1 MARSP
6 EFAMTAAMLLVIG
19 SVPLTQIAWEIS
31 EGERPHCLE
40 LFDRPPIEVNLRDF
54 ESDLEDRSWLT
65 RFVRPIVQRM
75 RFTLLGD
82 PPAKLLAGRGGWLFY
97 TPGVDYLVERP
108 PVHPPP
114 DAGTESALLAIRSF
128 HDQLADR
135 GIRLLLVVVPGKAS
149 VYPNRLTRRFD
160 AGRVVDSPT
169 KLFVQRL
176 REAGIETVDLITTF
190 RRARAAKLD
199 SERPLFLSRD
209 THWTGTGVR
218 LAAAA
223 VAERVQQLGWIEPG
237 TVAFETQTLRIAG
250 KADLIKM
257 MEWPRANLVG
267 AVEEIHVFQ
276 VLRHGTPYQD
286 DLRSPVL
293 LLGDSFA
300 RIYQTDEPGS
310 AGLAAH
316 LAHQLA
322 MPLTTIVNDGGASTL
337 VRQQLVRQSELL
349 EGKKLVIW
357 EFVERDLRFG
367 LEGWQEV
374 TLPRGV
380 N

>member
-1 MARSP
+1 
-6 EFAMTAAMLLVIG
+6 MTAAML
-19 SVPLTQIAWEIS
+19 
-31 EGERPHCLE
+31 PHCLE

-257 MEWPRANLVG
+257 MEWPRANL
-267 AVEEIHVFQ
+267 AEAWHP
-276 VLRHGTPYQD
+276 L
-286 DLRSPVL
+286 
-293 LLGDSFA
+293 
-300 RIYQTDEPGS
+300 PG
-310 AGLAAH
+310 
-316 LAHQLA
+316 
-322 MPLTTIVNDGGASTL
+322 
-337 VRQQLVRQSELL
+337 
-349 EGKKLVIW
+349 
-357 EFVERDLRFG
+357 
-367 LEGWQEV
+367 
-374 TLPRGV
+374 
-380 N
+380 